1 MVYNIYFYDSERN
14 AVAVTDMGCKHEKNF
29 FLQGY
34 NKMLETVE
42 PSAIICLGEPFKEMD
57 GNIIAVDYRA
67 SRKVVR

>member
-1 MVYNIYFYDSERN
+1 MLRELCSE
-14 AVAVTDMGCKHEKNF
+14 
-29 FLQGY
+29 L
-34 NKMLETVE
+34 NKMLETVK

>member
-1 MVYNIYFYDSERN
+1 MLYLRLKSYRLHLLSCVRSKF
-14 AVAVTDMGCKHEKNF
+14 VMEKNL

>member
-1 MVYNIYFYDSERN
+1 MIKSIISRAFAFVLTVSVSVIGIIPGIGEVVYAQN
-14 AVAVTDMGCKHEKNF
+14 
-29 FLQGY
+29 
-34 NKMLETVE
+34 MLETVE